1 MTKQVKIIDLF
12 SGPGG
17 LSEGFSALKDPNG
30 NSPFKIAISIEK
42 EKAPIERLSCVHFSG
57 NLVMLCLVNIM
68 NS

>member
-30 NSPFKIAISIEK
+30 NSPFKNRNFDR
-42 EKAPIERLSCVHFSG
+42 ERKKRPS
-57 NLVMLCLVNIM
+57 NA
-68 NS
+68 